1 MSPEQR
7 THLTALLRDMEKV
20 WSEARDDLTPDP
32 VTIHQWMIELCQILL
47 AAEAA
52 QEPEW
57 MQHIGEVGKPLT
69 VEMLRQTYGEN
80 GLAALKDVFPQF
92 FKDEAAQEQHCL
104 SCGGLK
110 GAHLGRCQPFEDL
123 FSAMYRET
131 FGVDRPSATPRAP
144 FTQEYAAQEQP
155 MTMAEFRQTRET
167 GFLVKDL

>member
-1 MSPEQR
+1 MR
-7 THLTALLRDMEKV
+7 T
-20 WSEARDDLTPDP
+20 WEARSFREGEYELFYGELDDLDADFETVWVVGKVDMQFIVDACNERERVLALADHLPEIVQHFRD
-32 VTIHQWMIELCQILL
+32 TN
-47 AAEAA
+47 AAETA
-52 QEPEW
+52 
-57 MQHIGEVGKPLT
+57 
-69 VEMLRQTYGEN
+69 R
-80 GLAALKDVFPQF
+80 
-92 FKDEAAQEQHCL
+92 EQHCL

-155 MTMAEFRQTRET
+155 MTMAERQTRET

>member
-1 MSPEQR
+1 MR
-7 THLTALLRDMEKV
+7 T
-20 WSEARDDLTPDP
+20 WSFEEDGYYKA
-32 VTIHQWMIELCQILL
+32 MILVDGQTTGWVKKEDAQFIVDACN
-47 AAEAA
+47 AA
-52 QEPEW
+52 
-57 MQHIGEVGKPLT
+57 
-69 VEMLRQTYGEN
+69 
-80 GLAALKDVFPQF
+80 
-92 FKDEAAQEQHCL
+92 EAAQEQHCL

-155 MTMAEFRQTRET
+155 MTMAERQTRET